1 LIVGTRGSKLATTQ
15 TQTVVNSLEEIIG
28 EKIETKIIKTTG
40 DKIKDSQLYNID
52 AKGIFTKELDTALI
66 EGEIDFAV
74 HSFKDLPSEL
84 NDQLAI
90 TAIPKREAI
99 NEVLISNYSWDE
111 LPDGATLGTS
121 SVRREAF
128 CKLHEKNVVT
138 KPIRGNI
145 DTRIRKVEEGEY
157 DATIMAL
164 AGINRLGLQEHI
176 KEIFDETYI
185 VPPAGQG
192 ALAVMTHKDSE
203 YYDVVSKLN
212 DENTRI
218 EALCEKAILET
229 LEVGCQWP
237 VGIVSK
243 VNGNDINIHCE
254 LLSPEGTILADIN
267 ETAKKDNAIVAAKS
281 IGERLKEEALWTRQ
295 MWELLE

>member
-1 LIVGTRGSKLATTQ
+1 MIVGTRGSKLATTQ
-15 TQTVVNSLEEIIG
+15 TQTVVDQLEEIIG

-66 EGEIDFAV
+66 DGDIDFAV
-74 HSFKDLPSEL
+74 HSFKDLPSQL
-84 NDQLAI
+84 NDQLTI

-111 LPDGATLGTS
+111 LPENATLGTS
-121 SVRREAF
+121 SIRREAY
-128 CKLHEKNVVT
+128 CKLRGKKVIT

-176 KEIFDETYI
+176 KEVFDEKYI

-203 YYDVVSKLN
+203 YNDVVSKLN
-212 DENTRI
+212 HNDSRI
-218 EALCEKAILET
+218 EAMSEKCILET
-229 LEVGCQWP
+229 LGVGCQWP
-237 VGIVSK
+237 VGIISK
-243 VNGNDINIHCE
+243 VNDDEITIHCQ
-254 LLSPEGTILADIN
+254 LLTPDGEILKEVTQSSSKNAAM
-267 ETAKKDNAIVAAKS
+267 ETARS
-281 IGERLKEEALWTRQ
+281 IGEKLREDTL
-295 MWELLE
+295 

>member
-1 LIVGTRGSKLATTQ
+1 MIVGTRGSKLATTQ
-15 TQTVVNSLEEIIG
+15 TQTVVNALEEITG
-28 EKIETKIIKTTG
+28 KKIETKIIKTTG

-52 AKGIFTKELDTALI
+52 AKGIFTKELDEALI
-66 EGEIDFAV
+66 SGEIDFSV

-84 NDQLAI
+84 NDQLII

-111 LPDGATLGTS
+111 LPENATIGTS

-128 CKLHEKNVVT
+128 CKYHGKKIQT
-138 KPIRGNI
+138 KPMRGNV

-164 AGINRLGLQEHI
+164 AGINRLGLQDHV

-192 ALAVMTHKDSE
+192 ALAIMTHKDSE
-203 YYDVVSKLN
+203 YNDVIAKLN
-212 DENTRI
+212 HEDSRT
-218 EALCEKAILET
+218 EALAEKTILET
-229 LEVGCQWP
+229 IGVGCQWP
-237 VGIVSK
+237 VGIISK
-243 VNGNDINIHCE
+243 VNGNNITIQCK
-254 LLSPEGTILADIN
+254 LLSPKGELLADIKETTKKN
-267 ETAKKDNAIVAAKS
+267 KAIDTAKAIGIKLR
-281 IGERLKEEALWTRQ
+281 EDTL
-295 MWELLE
+295 

>member
-1 LIVGTRGSKLATTQ
+1 MIVGTRGSKLATTQ
-15 TQTVVNSLEEIIG
+15 TQTVVDDLERITG
-28 EKIETKIIKTTG
+28 EKIERKIIKTTG

-66 EGEIDFAV
+66 EGDIDFAV

-84 NDQLAI
+84 NDQLTI
-90 TAIPKREAI
+90 TAIPKREAT

-111 LPDGATLGTS
+111 LPENATLGTS
-121 SVRREAF
+121 SVRREAY
-128 CKLHEKNVVT
+128 CKLHDKKVIT

-176 KEIFDETYI
+176 KEVFDERYI

-203 YYDVVSKLN
+203 YNDVISKLN
-212 DENTRI
+212 HDDTRL
-218 EALCEKAILET
+218 EAMCEKTILET
-229 LEVGCQWP
+229 LGVGCQWP
-237 VGIVSK
+237 VGVNSK
-243 VNGNDINIHCE
+243 VKDDQISIYCE
-254 LLSPEGTILADIN
+254 LLSPEGEILARIDKQTN
-267 ETAKKDNAIVAAKS
+267 KDNAIIAAKS
-281 IGERLKEEALWTRQ
+281 IGEKLRDDAL
-295 MWELLE
+295 

>member
-1 LIVGTRGSKLATTQ
+1 MIVGTRGSKLATTQ
-15 TQTVVNSLEEIIG
+15 TQTVVDSLEEIIG

-52 AKGIFTKELDTALI
+52 AKGIFTKEFDTALI
-66 EGEIDFAV
+66 EGDIDFAV

-84 NDQLAI
+84 NDQLTI
-90 TAIPKREAI
+90 TAIPKREAV

-128 CKLHEKNVVT
+128 CKLHEKNIVT

-164 AGINRLGLQEHI
+164 AGINRLGLQEHV

-203 YYDVVSKLN
+203 YFDVVSKLN
-212 DENTRI
+212 DDNTRI

-229 LEVGCQWP
+229 LQVGCQWP

-243 VNGNDINIHCE
+243 VKGNDINIHCE
-254 LLSPEGTILADIN
+254 LLSPDGKILADIN

-281 IGERLKEEALWTRQ
+281 IGERLREEAL
-295 MWELLE
+295 

>member
-1 LIVGTRGSKLATTQ
+1 MIVGTRGSKLATTQ
-15 TQTVVNSLEEIIG
+15 TQTVVKSLEEITG

-66 EGEIDFAV
+66 DGDIDFAV
-74 HSFKDLPSEL
+74 HSFKDLPSQL
-84 NDQLAI
+84 NDQLTI
-90 TAIPKREAI
+90 TAIPKREAV

-128 CKLHEKNVVT
+128 CKLHEKNIVT

-145 DTRIRKVEEGEY
+145 DTRIRKVEDGEY
-157 DATIMAL
+157 DATIMAI

-176 KEIFDETYI
+176 KEVFDESYI

-203 YYDVVSKLN
+203 YNDIISKLN
-212 DENTRI
+212 HEDSRT

-243 VNGNDINIHCE
+243 VDKNDISIHCK
-254 LLSPEGTILADIN
+254 LLSPEGKILADIN
-267 ETAKKDNAIVAAKS
+267 KKTSKSNALETAVN
-281 IGERLKEEALWTRQ
+281 IGEKLREDAL
-295 MWELLE
+295 

>member
-1 LIVGTRGSKLATTQ
+1 MIVGTRGSLLATTQ
-15 TQTVVNSLEEIIG
+15 TQTVVDSLEEITG

-52 AKGIFTKELDTALI
+52 AKGIFTKELDIALI
-66 EGEIDFAV
+66 NGDIDFAV

-84 NDQLAI
+84 NDQLTI
-90 TAIPKREAI
+90 TAIPKREAV

-128 CKLHEKNVVT
+128 CKLHEKNIIT

-164 AGINRLGLQEHI
+164 AGINRLGLQDHV

-212 DENTRI
+212 DENTRC

-254 LLSPEGTILADIN
+254 LLSPEGKILADIN
-267 ETAKKDNAIVAAKS
+267 ETAKKDNAIQAAKS
-281 IGERLKEEALWTRQ
+281 IGKRLREEAL
-295 MWELLE
+295 

>member
-1 LIVGTRGSKLATTQ
+1 MIVGTRGSKLATTQ
-15 TQTVVNSLEEIIG
+15 TKTVVKALEEITGEEIG
-28 EKIETKIIKTTG
+28 TKIIKTTG
-40 DKIKDSQLYNID
+40 DKIKNSQLYNID

-66 EGEIDFAV
+66 DGSIDFAV

-84 NDQLAI
+84 NDQLTI
-90 TAIPKREAI
+90 TAIPQREAI

-111 LPDGATLGTS
+111 LPENATLGTS

-128 CKLHEKNVVT
+128 CKLHGKKIQT

-176 KEIFDETYI
+176 KEVFDEQYI
-185 VPPAGQG
+185 TPPAGQG

-203 YYDVVSKLN
+203 YNDVISKLN
-212 DENTRI
+212 HEDSRI
-218 EALCEKAILET
+218 EAMTEKAILET
-229 LEVGCQWP
+229 IGVGCQWP
-237 VGIVSK
+237 IGIVSK
-243 VNGNDINIHCE
+243 VDGNNINIHCK
-254 LLSPEGTILADIN
+254 LLSPEGKLLADVNKTTDKNNAIN
-267 ETAKKDNAIVAAKS
+267 TAKV
-281 IGERLKEEALWTRQ
+281 IGTKLREDTL
-295 MWELLE
+295 

>member
-1 LIVGTRGSKLATTQ
+1 MIVGTRGSKLARTQ
-15 TQTVVNSLEEIIG
+15 TQTVVKSLEDITG

-66 EGEIDFAV
+66 DGDIDFAV

-84 NDQLAI
+84 NDQLTIA
-90 TAIPKREAI
+90 AIPKREAI
-99 NEVLISNYSWDE
+99 NEVLISKYTWDE
-111 LPDGATLGTS
+111 LPKNATLGTS

-128 CKLHEKNVVT
+128 CKYHGKKIQT

-145 DTRIRKVEEGEY
+145 DTRIRKVEDGEY

-164 AGINRLGLQEHI
+164 AGINRLGLQEHV

-192 ALAVMTHKDSE
+192 ALAVMTHKDSD
-203 YYDVVSKLN
+203 YNDIIAQLN
-212 DENTRI
+212 HEDSRFEVLT
-218 EALCEKAILET
+218 EKAILET
-229 LEVGCQWP
+229 IGVGCQWP
-237 VGIVSK
+237 VGIISK
-243 VNGNDINIHCE
+243 VNGNKITIQCK
-254 LLSPEGTILADIN
+254 LLSPEGELLADVHETTNVKNAIN
-267 ETAKKDNAIVAAKS
+267 TAKAIGTKLREDN
-281 IGERLKEEALWTRQ
+281 L
-295 MWELLE
+295 

>member
-1 LIVGTRGSKLATTQ
+1 MIVGTRGSKLATTQ

-218 EALCEKAILET
+218 E
-229 LEVGCQWP
+229 
-237 VGIVSK
+237 S
-243 VNGNDINIHCE
+243 
-254 LLSPEGTILADIN
+254 
-267 ETAKKDNAIVAAKS
+267 
-281 IGERLKEEALWTRQ
+281 EE
-295 MWELLE
+295 

>member
-1 LIVGTRGSKLATTQ
+1 MIVGTRGSKLATTQ
-15 TQTVVNSLEEIIG
+15 TQTVVDSLEEITG
-28 EKIETKIIKTTG
+28 EHIDTKIIKTTG

-74 HSFKDLPSEL
+74 HSFKDLPSQL
-84 NDQLAI
+84 NDQLTI
-90 TAIPKREAI
+90 TAIPKREAV

-128 CKLHEKNVVT
+128 CKLHEKNIVT

-145 DTRIRKVEEGEY
+145 DTRIRKVEDGEY
-157 DATIMAL
+157 DATIMAI

-203 YYDVVSKLN
+203 YNDIISKLN
-212 DENTRI
+212 HEDTRI
-218 EALCEKAILET
+218 EALCEKTILET
-229 LEVGCQWP
+229 IEVGCQWP

-243 VNGNDINIHCE
+243 VTGNDIQIHCK
-254 LLSPEGTILADIN
+254 LLSPEGQVLADIN
-267 ETAKKDNAIVAAKS
+267 ETAKKDDATKTAIS
-281 IGERLKEEALWTRQ
+281 IGKRLKEDAL
-295 MWELLE
+295 

>member
-90 TAIPKREAI
+90 TAIPKREAV

-254 LLSPEGTILADIN
+254 LLSPEGTLLADIN
-267 ETAKKDNAIVAAKS
+267 ETAKKDNAIVAAKT
-281 IGERLKEEALWTRQ
+281 IGERLREEALWTRQ

>member
-15 TQTVVNSLEEIIG
+15 TQTVVDSLEKIIG

-66 EGEIDFAV
+66 DGDIDFAV

-90 TAIPKREAI
+90 TAIPKREAV

-164 AGINRLGLQEHI
+164 AGINRLGLQDHI

-212 DENTRI
+212 DEDSRI

-243 VNGNDINIHCE
+243 VNKDNISIHCE
-254 LLSPEGTILADIN
+254 LLSPDGKILADLT
-267 ETAKKDNAIVAAKS
+267 ETAKKNDAISVAKS
-281 IGERLKEEALWTRQ
+281 IGEKLREEAL
-295 MWELLE
+295 

>member
-1 LIVGTRGSKLATTQ
+1 MIVGTRGSKLATTQ

-90 TAIPKREAI
+90 TAIPKREAV

-281 IGERLKEEALWTRQ
+281 IGERLREEALWTRQ

>member
-1 LIVGTRGSKLATTQ
+1 MIVPPRGSKLATTQ
-15 TQTVVNSLEEIIG
+15 TQTVVKSLEEITG

-66 EGEIDFAV
+66 DGDIDFAV

-84 NDQLAI
+84 NDQLTI

-99 NEVLISNYSWDE
+99 NEVLISNYTWDE
-111 LPDGATLGTS
+111 LPENATLDTS

-128 CKLHEKNVVT
+128 CKFHGKKVQT

-145 DTRIRKVEEGEY
+145 DTRIRKVEEGQY

-164 AGINRLGLQEHI
+164 AGINRLGLQDHV

-192 ALAVMTHKDSE
+192 ALAVMTNKDSE
-203 YYDVVSKLN
+203 YNDIISKLN
-212 DENTRI
+212 DENSRI
-218 EALCEKAILET
+218 EALTEKAILET
-229 LEVGCQWP
+229 IGVGCQWP
-237 VGIVSK
+237 IGIISK
-243 VNGNDINIHCE
+243 VDGNNINIHCK
-254 LLSPEGTILADIN
+254 LLSPEGKLLADVN
-267 ETAKKDNAIVAAKS
+267 ETTKKNEAIDTAKAIGIKLR
-281 IGERLKEEALWTRQ
+281 EDTL
-295 MWELLE
+295 

>member
-1 LIVGTRGSKLATTQ
+1 MIVGTRGSKLATTQ
-15 TQTVVNSLEEIIG
+15 TQTVVDDLERISG

-66 EGEIDFAV
+66 DGDIDFAV
-74 HSFKDLPSEL
+74 HSFKDLPSQL
-84 NDQLAI
+84 NDQLTI

-111 LPDGATLGTS
+111 LPENATLGTS
-121 SVRREAF
+121 SIRREAY
-128 CKLHEKNVVT
+128 CKLHDKKVIT

-203 YYDVVSKLN
+203 YNDIISKLN
-212 DENTRI
+212 HDDSRL
-218 EALCEKAILET
+218 EAMCEKTILET
-229 LEVGCQWP
+229 LGVGCQWP
-237 VGIVSK
+237 VGIISK
-243 VNGNDINIHCE
+243 VNKNNVSIHCE
-254 LLSPEGTILADIN
+254 LLSPEGKILADVTEESSKDDAIA
-267 ETAKKDNAIVAAKS
+267 TAKR
-281 IGERLKEEALWTRQ
+281 IGEKLRDDTL
-295 MWELLE
+295 

>member
-90 TAIPKREAI
+90 TAIPKREAV

-281 IGERLKEEALWTRQ
+281 IGERLREEALWTRQ

>member
-1 LIVGTRGSKLATTQ
+1 MIVGTRGSKLATTQ
-15 TQTVVNSLEEIIG
+15 TQTVVKALEDITG

-52 AKGIFTKELDTALI
+52 AKGIFTKELDEALI
-66 EGEIDFAV
+66 SGEIDFSV

-84 NDQLAI
+84 NDQLII

-111 LPDGATLGTS
+111 LPENATIGTS

-128 CKLHEKNVVT
+128 CKYHGKKIQT
-138 KPIRGNI
+138 KPMRGNV

-164 AGINRLGLQEHI
+164 AGINRLGLQDHV
-176 KEIFDETYI
+176 KEIFDENYI

-203 YYDVVSKLN
+203 YNDVIAKLN
-212 DENTRI
+212 HEDSRI
-218 EALCEKAILET
+218 EALAEKAILET
-229 LEVGCQWP
+229 IGVGCQWP
-237 VGIVSK
+237 VGIISK
-243 VNGNDINIHCE
+243 VNGNNITIQCK
-254 LLSPEGTILADIN
+254 LLSPEGELLADVK
-267 ETAKKDNAIVAAKS
+267 ETTKKDNAIDTAKA
-281 IGERLKEEALWTRQ
+281 IGIKLREDTL
-295 MWELLE
+295 

>member
-1 LIVGTRGSKLATTQ
+1 MIVGTRGSQLATTQ
-15 TQTVVNSLEEIIG
+15 TQTVVKELEEIIG

-66 EGEIDFAV
+66 ENEIDFAV

-84 NDQLAI
+84 NDQLTI

-99 NEVLISNYSWDE
+99 NEVLISKYSWDE
-111 LPDGATLGTS
+111 LPDNATLGTS
-121 SVRREAF
+121 SIRREAF
-128 CKLHEKNVVT
+128 CKLNGKNVQT

-176 KEIFDETYI
+176 KEIFDEEYI

-203 YYDVVSKLN
+203 YNDVIAKLN
-212 DENTRI
+212 HEDSRI
-218 EALCEKAILET
+218 EALAEKTVLET
-229 LEVGCQWP
+229 LGVGCQWP
-237 VGIVSK
+237 VGMISK
-243 VNGNDINIHCE
+243 VDGNNITIHCK
-254 LLSPEGTILADIN
+254 LLTPEGELLADIK
-267 ETAKKDNAIVAAKS
+267 ESSKKDNAIETAKA
-281 IGERLKEEALWTRQ
+281 IGIKLREESL
-295 MWELLE
+295 

>member
-1 LIVGTRGSKLATTQ
+1 MIVGTRGSKLATTQ
-15 TQTVVNSLEEIIG
+15 TQTVVDSLEKITG

-66 EGEIDFAV
+66 EGDIDFAV

-84 NDQLAI
+84 NDQLTI
-90 TAIPKREAI
+90 TAIPEREAV

-128 CKLHEKNVVT
+128 CKLHEKNIVT

-145 DTRIRKVEEGEY
+145 DTRIRKVEDGEY
-157 DATIMAL
+157 DATIMAI

-176 KEIFDETYI
+176 REVFDETYI

-192 ALAVMTHKDSE
+192 ALAVMTHKDSP
-203 YYDVVSKLN
+203 YNDVISKLN
-212 DENTRI
+212 HEDTRI

-243 VNGNDINIHCE
+243 VKGNDITIHCK
-254 LLSPEGTILADIN
+254 LLSPEGEVLADVN
-267 ETAKKDNAIVAAKS
+267 ETSTKDNAMQTARS
-281 IGERLKEEALWTRQ
+281 IGEKLREDAL
-295 MWELLE
+295 

>member
-90 TAIPKREAI
+90 TAIPQREAI

-281 IGERLKEEALWTRQ
+281 IGERLREEAL
-295 MWELLE
+295 

>member
-1 LIVGTRGSKLATTQ
+1 MIVGTRGSKLATTQ

-90 TAIPKREAI
+90 TAIPQREAI

-281 IGERLKEEALWTRQ
+281 IGERLREEAL
-295 MWELLE
+295 